1 MDMAGTDFGS
11 AMTRSSFTNSLLA
24 GETEWKP
31 ILMAI
36 ASILPP
42 CIAGILKPVLIGR
55 FQQK

>member
-1 MDMAGTDFGS
+1 MAGTDFGS